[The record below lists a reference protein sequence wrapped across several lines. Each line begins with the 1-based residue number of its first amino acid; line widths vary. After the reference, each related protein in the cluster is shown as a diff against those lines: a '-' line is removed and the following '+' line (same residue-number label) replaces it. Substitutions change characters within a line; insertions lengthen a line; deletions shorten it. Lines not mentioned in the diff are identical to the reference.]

1 MMKSR
6 LTKIALLAGLGL
18 AALLPASSA
27 LAHHSFSIYDLENP
41 IIITGVLKELEF
53 RNPHTI
59 LIVEQDKEDGVSQE
73 IELVWTI
80 ESMAPRRWDSEVGV
94 RDIGNVGDEVT
105 IRGWPAVN
113 GGLTMA
119 LGTITSPSGVTLVR
133 ERILQNDRNNRSGG
147 RR

>member
-1 MMKSR
+1 MMKSPR
-6 LTKIALLAGLGL
+6 LTKIALMAGLCVS
-18 AALLPASSA
+18 AFLPSSSA

-41 IIITGVLKELEF
+41 IIITGTLKSLAF

-59 LIVEQDKEDGVSQE
+59 LIVEQDGVE
-73 IELVWTI
+73 GAAKDLELVWTI
-80 ESMAPRRWDSEVGV
+80 ESMAPRRWDTEVGV
-94 RDIGNVGDEVT
+94 RDIGNEGDHVT

-133 ERILQNDRNNRSGG
+133 ERILQNDRNNRGGG
-147 RR
+147 R